1 MLIHKPLSF
10 TPYFKRVIWGGS
22 KICEY
27 KGISLP
33 YSDIGE
39 SWEISVLPH
48 QESVV
53 EKGEYKGWPLSRL
66 INEFGEEILGKKI
79 TRKYGREFPLLIKF
93 IDANDKLS
101 VQVHPNDEIAGQRH
115 GTLGK
120 SEMWYIID
128 AAPDAEICV
137 GLNQK
142 ISPEEFT
149 RRVHDGSF
157 TDVLAHTD
165 SKPGDVFFIPPG
177 RVHAIGAGNLLVEI
191 QQSSDITYRIFDYNR
206 RDSEGRERELHI
218 EQARDAIDYSVKH
231 NYKNSP
237 LSEETE
243 EAELV
248 ASQYFTTR
256 YYHIRSERELPVD
269 PDSFTVV
276 VCIDGTVTI
285 TCRDGSETIKAGHTL
300 LIPAVAT
307 PVKVSGKGKI
317 LTTQA

>member
-33 YSDIGE
+33 HSDIGE

-79 TRKYGREFPLLIKF
+79 TRKYGRKFPLLIKF

-120 SEMWYIID
+120 SEMWYII
-128 AAPDAEICV
+128 
-137 GLNQK
+137 
-142 ISPEEFT
+142 
-149 RRVHDGSF
+149 
-157 TDVLAHTD
+157 
-165 SKPGDVFFIPPG
+165 
-177 RVHAIGAGNLLVEI
+177 
-191 QQSSDITYRIFDYNR
+191 
-206 RDSEGRERELHI
+206 
-218 EQARDAIDYSVKH
+218 
-231 NYKNSP
+231 
-237 LSEETE
+237 
-243 EAELV
+243 
-248 ASQYFTTR
+248 
-256 YYHIRSERELPVD
+256 
-269 PDSFTVV
+269 
-276 VCIDGTVTI
+276 
-285 TCRDGSETIKAGHTL
+285 
-300 LIPAVAT
+300 
-307 PVKVSGKGKI
+307 
-317 LTTQA
+317 